1 MTVCLRRDNL
11 RSPAQGYT
19 AIELLIVVG
28 LIAVISA
35 ISLPLM
41 GQAMADYRISGDAR
55 GMSASLTLAK
65 MRAAS
70 AASQS
75 RLYFDLEQRAYRVE
89 VLGRGTSPT
98 WTQDG
103 PSSRLATGVTPG
115 FGMLD
120 TPPPDTQPAIRQ
132 AAACRTPGGAS
143 IGNTACIVFNSRGTP
158 VDAFGAPTSQEALYS
173 TDGTFVYAATVLT
186 SGMVQMWR
194 SSAEEETWSR

>member
-1 MTVCLRRDNL
+1 MTVRLRVVTRWAC
-11 RSPAQGYT
+11 AQGYT

-41 GQAMADYRISGDAR
+41 GQAMADYRLSGDAR
-55 GMSASLTLAK
+55 GLSASLTLAK
-65 MRAAS
+65 MRAAA

-89 VLGRGTSPT
+89 VLGRGASPA

-103 PSSRLATGVTPG
+103 PASRLATGVTPG

-158 VDAFGAPTSQEALYS
+158 IDVSGAPTSQEALYL

-186 SGMVQMWR
+186 SGMVQMWK